1 MPQVYTAI
9 ITPFQAD
16 GEIDYDLMGELM
28 AWQWQSGMDGLV
40 VCGTNGEF
48 ASLSFE
54 EVKSLLKYALDRK
67 KGDVEIIAG
76 TGRASL
82 KETIALCNFIEGSA
96 DKALVVPPFY
106 FKELDPLGLY
116 NYFRQLL
123 KATRIPI
130 ILYNI
135 PKYTG
140 VSITSQLLEKLEVH
154 ENLVGVKDSSGAIEN
169 SESIIQNHPNLKL
182 YAGSD
187 ALIYSSLEKGAEGAI
202 SAVATS
208 FPKDVLEIKSEFL
221 AGKKTAAQAAQEKIS
236 KIRGIIKQF
245 PNRAAIKSALSL
257 LGFPLS
263 FVRPPL
269 VNLTDEQQKDLKNK
283 LSPYITR

>member
-106 FKELDPLGLY
+106 FKELDPSGLY
-116 NYFRQLL
+116 NYFERLL

-140 VSITSQLLEKLEVH
+140 VSITSQLLKKLEVH
-154 ENLVGVKDSSGAIEN
+154 KNLVGVKDSSGAIEN
-169 SESIIQNHPNLKL
+169 SEYIIQNHPTLKL

-221 AGKKTAAQAAQEKIS
+221 AGKKTAAQAAQEKVS
-236 KIRGIIKQF
+236 KIRSIIKQF